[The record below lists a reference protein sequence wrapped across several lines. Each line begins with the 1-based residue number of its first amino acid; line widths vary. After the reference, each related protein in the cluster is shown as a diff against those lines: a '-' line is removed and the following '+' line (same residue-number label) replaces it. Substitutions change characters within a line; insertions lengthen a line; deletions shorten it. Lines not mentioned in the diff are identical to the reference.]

1 MIALKHK
8 REKNGEKRIVLL
20 CRKTL
25 TSMIQECFSAVSAHP
40 PEVGCWNSTV
50 ADPGQEVQG

>member
-8 REKNGEKRIVLL
+8 REKKGKEDCFTLQKNLDLHDSSLL
-20 CRKTL
+20 QCCICT
-25 TSMIQECFSAVSAHP
+25 P

>member
-8 REKNGEKRIVLL
+8 REKKGKEDCFTLQKNLDLHDFSLL
-20 CRKTL
+20 QCCIYT
-25 TSMIQECFSAVSAHP
+25 P